1 MNYNRVGFVGTTLLF
16 FLMISPAGAESVA
29 DKLKQTLDK
38 LKQLQGQQQPNQ
50 ASSPAGQAAAPNQ
63 NNAPKVGSSQ
73 SSATSSDGKT
83 SSSVSS
89 GGSKATG
96 NGGAGPDVMGIR
108 LRMTPSEAAAAI
120 KARPNLLKGY
130 REYSSI
136 LQYRLPNG
144 TTADIP
150 GGEFNKLFLA
160 HEKKG
165 AGYGDKINEGVLVFF
180 APVPGKDRVVGVSR
194 YQEFPD
200 GKQPEYGTLVK
211 ALVEKYGKPSSRG
224 SGGLEQLIWLY
235 DTNLKPKSK
244 PIGSYTCAE
253 VPEATS
259 STIRYD
265 VRGGT
270 GYHGPDWALED
281 YGQQGESIT
290 KCGEATLSV
299 TIFRTQPASPLVSSI
314 NTRLSGVGD
323 ALIAQQEA
331 SRIVAMHQKNTI
343 GKEAAKAKQRKLDL

>member
-50 ASSPAGQAAAPNQ
+50 TSSPRGQAAAPNQ

-130 REYSSI
+130 REYSSV

-200 GKQPEYGTLVK
+200 GKQPEYGTL
-211 ALVEKYGKPSSRG
+211 S
-224 SGGLEQLIWLY
+224 Q
-235 DTNLKPKSK
+235 
-244 PIGSYTCAE
+244 
-253 VPEATS
+253 
-259 STIRYD
+259 STR
-265 VRGGT
+265 
-270 GYHGPDWALED
+270 
-281 YGQQGESIT
+281 
-290 KCGEATLSV
+290 
-299 TIFRTQPASPLVSSI
+299 
-314 NTRLSGVGD
+314 
-323 ALIAQQEA
+323 
-331 SRIVAMHQKNTI
+331 
-343 GKEAAKAKQRKLDL
+343 

>member
-1 MNYNRVGFVGTTLLF
+1 M
-16 FLMISPAGAESVA
+16 
-29 DKLKQTLDK
+29 
-38 LKQLQGQQQPNQ
+38 
-50 ASSPAGQAAAPNQ
+50 
-63 NNAPKVGSSQ
+63 
-73 SSATSSDGKT
+73 
-83 SSSVSS
+83 
-89 GGSKATG
+89 
-96 NGGAGPDVMGIR
+96 
-108 LRMTPSEAAAAI
+108 
-120 KARPNLLKGY
+120 KGY

-200 GKQPEYGTLVK
+200 GKQPEYDTLVK

-224 SGGLEQLIWLY
+224 SGGGREQLIWLY

-244 PIGSYTCAE
+244 SIDSNRYTCYE
-253 VPEATS
+253 VPEAK
-259 STIRYD
+259 I
-265 VRGGT
+265 
-270 GYHGPDWALED
+270 GYVDRSGIGYNGPDWALED
-281 YGQQGESIT
+281 YRQQGESIT

-323 ALIAQQEA
+323 VLIAQQEA
-331 SRIVAMHQKNTI
+331 NRIVTMHQKNAL
-343 GKEAAKAKQRKLDL
+343 GKEATKAKQRKLDL